1 LSKVPLPYSIVLENS
16 PLVLSEPKEL
26 RMRSFTKL
34 SIAHFLFTFLISSS
48 ALGQPASIWNPQQWH
63 LWRIEVDGTGLRP
76 LDQTTNNRCG
86 SPVWSSDG
94 KFIVYDI
101 TDASISPRVV
111 VIRSDG
117 TGRQVLEHGS
127 MPCWSPDGKLILCEM
142 GGPAFMDPDGRG
154 VEVLPGPA
162 FSLRWSPR
170 DNLIASLRGPE
181 LPTLYLF
188 NLATEVQTKTST
200 GKYPIYHG
208 YDFSSDGKQICFGSP
223 RAGLCIATV
232 DPQASSAKVTPLVD
246 TGIGFHA
253 SWSPDDSQI
262 VFAWQQS
269 PPDGLIQIYIYDLS
283 TGGPPKLLPGLDL
296 SRHNVNPAWSP
307 DGRTIAFSSPPAAEE

>member
-1 LSKVPLPYSIVLENS
+1 
-16 PLVLSEPKEL
+16 
-26 RMRSFTKL
+26 MRSFIKR
-34 SIAHFLFTFLISSS
+34 SIAQFLFTFLIVPI
-48 ALGQPASIWNPQQWH
+48 AFGQPASIWNPEQWH
-63 LWRIEVDGTGLRP
+63 LWRIEVDGTGLKP

-86 SPVWSSDG
+86 SPVWSPDG

-117 TGRQVLEHGS
+117 TGRQVLGHGT
-127 MPCWSPDGKLILCEM
+127 MPCWSPDGKLILFDL
-142 GGPAFMDPDGRG
+142 GGRAFMDPDGRG

-162 FSLRWSPR
+162 FSSRWSPR
-170 DNLIASLRGPE
+170 DNLIASLQGHDE
-181 LPTLYLF
+181 SAFYF
-188 NLATEVQTKTST
+188 FDLAKGVQTKTSS

-223 RAGLCIATV
+223 RAGLCVANV
-232 DPQASSAKVTPLVD
+232 DPQASSAKVKTLVD

-253 SWSPDDSQI
+253 CWSPDDSQI
-262 VFAWQQS
+262 VFAWQQA
-269 PPDGLIQIYIYDLS
+269 PPEGLIQIYIYDMN

-307 DGRTIAFSSPPAAEE
+307 DGKTIAFSSPPATEE